1 MEVNSSI
8 SSIISLSTLPSPS
21 ESPSWSDLRWRVST
35 LTSMQLAGK
44 LAWPSDLP
52 ISWSPDFATIT
63 PHTAN
68 ARGVVSRDTSPPEL
82 VSLTEIEGVDRY
94 FICKSIFK
102 LSTATILS
110 SKFGMLTC

>member
-1 MEVNSSI
+1 LDFLTNLLDYMEVNSSI

-52 ISWSPDFATIT
+52 IVGLQSLGVQTLPQSPLT
-63 PHTAN
+63 PPTPGESYHVIHRHQN
-68 ARGVVSRDTSPPEL
+68 WFL
-82 VSLTEIEGVDRY
+82 
-94 FICKSIFK
+94 
-102 LSTATILS
+102 
-110 SKFGMLTC
+110 